1 MKINVKVKLRSKEEK
16 IDKIDDYSFVVW
28 TKESPVEGRANRAI
42 IGVLAEHFNVA
53 PVNVRIV
60 SGYNSKHKIIEIE

>member
-28 TKESPVEGRANRAI
+28 TKESPVEGRANKAI
-42 IGVLAEHFNVA
+42 IGILAEYFNIA
-53 PVNVRIV
+53 PSNVRIV